1 MSWLDAPGRIEVDLS
16 MNTKEKEAKQRL
28 IVALDVDSLD
38 EAEALIDELQ
48 DVVGFFKVGMQLYY
62 SAGPGIIDL
71 IHDRGSKI
79 FLDLKLLDI
88 PNTVAHAAR
97 ALTRHEVDILN
108 LHASG
113 GKEMMSRA
121 AETVKDEALKLGI
134 VPPLVI
140 GVTVLTSITQE
151 VLNHEVGIAG
161 SPQETVV
168 RWAKSCL
175 ESGLDGVV
183 ASALEAK
190 AIKET
195 LDCPVII
202 TPGIRPAGSALEDQK
217 RVLTPQEAI
226 SRGATHLVVG
236 RPITKAST
244 PRDAAVSI
252 LEEISA
258 GIL

>member
-1 MSWLDAPGRIEVDLS
+1 MEV
-16 MNTKEKEAKQRL
+16 KEKEAIERL
-28 IVALDVDSLD
+28 IVALDVDSSE
-38 EAEALIDELQ
+38 EAEVLVAELH

-62 SAGPGIIDL
+62 SAGPGIIDM
-71 IHDRGSKI
+71 IHDRGGKI

-108 LHASG
+108 VHASG
-113 GKEMMSRA
+113 GREMMSRA
-121 AETVKDEALKLGI
+121 VETVKEEAYKLGI

-140 GVTVLTSITQE
+140 GVTVLTSISQE
-151 VLNHEVGIAG
+151 VLNQEVGIAG

-168 RWAKSCL
+168 RWTKACI

-190 AIKET
+190 AIRET
-195 LDCPVII
+195 LECPVII
-202 TPGIRPAGSALEDQK
+202 TPGIRPVGFAAGDQK

-226 SRGATHLVVG
+226 SQGATHLVVG
-236 RPITKAST
+236 RPITKASS
-244 PRDAAVSI
+244 PRAAAESI
-252 LEEISA
+252 LQEISSS
-258 GIL
+258 II